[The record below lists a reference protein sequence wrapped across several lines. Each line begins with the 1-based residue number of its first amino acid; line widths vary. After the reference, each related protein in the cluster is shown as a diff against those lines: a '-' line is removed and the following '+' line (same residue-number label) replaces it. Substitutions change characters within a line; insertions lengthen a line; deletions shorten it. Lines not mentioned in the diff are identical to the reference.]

1 MPLPLMRQSAN
12 RKSKMASNEF
22 QPLQGMSDI
31 RTPEIYLWRMIEE
44 KARTIFNTYGYE
56 EIRTPVL
63 EKLSVFQRSLGDS
76 TDVVKKEMYSFKP
89 SKHELAMRPE
99 GTAGTVRHLAGRG
112 EEGLNA
118 RVFYISSMFRYERPQ
133 AGRKRQFHQ
142 IGVEATGEPNPLADA
157 ECIALQQHLLSAW
170 GLTGSKIQISTRGMP
185 SDRAP
190 VAEGLRKALQ
200 PHLQELCGDCQRR
213 IDENVL
219 RVIDCKNEGC
229 VHIVDQIP
237 SALEFMS
244 GESRAY
250 LDRVISVLKT
260 MGITAE
266 LNPRLVRGLD
276 YYVHTV
282 WEITHDALGAQN
294 AIAGGGRYEIAL
306 GRKAVPGVGFAL
318 GMERVITALE
328 ACGIQGEQF
337 APAGGVWLISLGEA
351 ALLENMKL
359 AAELRADGVRCGL
372 ELEAKSMKA
381 QMRKA
386 SRSGA
391 EKVIIRGDE
400 ELAKDIAVVK
410 DMQEGS
416 QEERSLED
424 VIRSL
429 NP

>member
-1 MPLPLMRQSAN
+1 MS
-12 RKSKMASNEF
+12 SNEF

-31 RTPEIYLWRMIEE
+31 QAPEIHVWSMIED
-44 KARTIFNTYGYE
+44 KARAVFKAYGYE

-99 GTAGTVRHLAGRG
+99 GTAGTIRHLAGRG
-112 EEGLNA
+112 EQGLNA
-118 RVFYISSMFRYERPQ
+118 RVFYIAPMFRYERPQ

-157 ECIALQQHLLSAW
+157 ECIALQQQLISEW

-185 SDRAP
+185 SDREP
-190 VAEGLRKALQ
+190 VAEGLRQALQ
-200 PHLQELCGDCQRR
+200 PHLDELCEDCRRR

-219 RVIDCKNEGC
+219 RVIDCKNEKCGR
-229 VHIVDQIP
+229 IVDEVP

-244 GESRAY
+244 EESRSY
-250 LDRVISVLKT
+250 LDQVISALKV
-260 MGITAE
+260 MDIAVE
-266 LNPRLVRGLD
+266 VNPRLVRGLD

-306 GRKAVPGVGFAL
+306 SRKAIPGVGFAL

-328 ACGIQGEQF
+328 ACGIKAEQF
-337 APAGGVWLISLGEA
+337 VPVGGIWLISLGEA
-351 ALLENMKL
+351 ALIENMKL
-359 AAELRADGVRCGL
+359 ARELRTKGVRCGM

-386 SRSGA
+386 GSSGA
-391 EKVIIRGDE
+391 DKVVIRGDE
-400 ELAKDIAVVK
+400 ELARGTAMVK
-410 DMQEGS
+410 DMKEGS
-416 QEERSLED
+416 QEEQNLED
-424 VIRSL
+424 VIR
-429 NP
+429 NA

>member
-1 MPLPLMRQSAN
+1 
-12 RKSKMASNEF
+12 MASNEF

-31 RTPEIYLWRMIEE
+31 CAPEIYLWRMIEDR
-44 KARTIFNTYGYE
+44 ARDIFNAYGYE
-56 EIRTPVL
+56 EVRTPVL
-63 EKLSVFQRSLGDS
+63 EKLSVFQRSLGDT

-99 GTAGTVRHLAGRG
+99 GTAGTIRHLAGRG

-118 RVFYISSMFRYERPQ
+118 RVFYVAPMFRYERPQ

-157 ECIALQQHLLSAW
+157 ECIALQQHLLSSW

-185 SDRAP
+185 SDRKK
-190 VAEGLRKALQ
+190 VSDGLRQALQ
-200 PHLQELCGDCQRR
+200 PHIQDLCEDCQRR

-229 VHIVDQIP
+229 SGIVDRIP

-244 GESRAY
+244 EESRIY
-250 LDRVISVLKT
+250 LDQVIAALEA
-260 MGITAE
+260 MGIDVE
-266 LNPRLVRGLD
+266 LNPKLVRGLD

-306 GRKAVPGVGFAL
+306 GKKAIPGVGFAM
-318 GMERVITALE
+318 GIERVITSLE
-328 ACGIQGEQF
+328 ACGITAEQF
-337 APAGGVWLISLGEA
+337 VPAGGVWLVSLGEA
-351 ALLENMKL
+351 ALAENMKL
-359 AAELRADGVRCGL
+359 ARELRARGIRCGM

-386 SRSGA
+386 DRA
-391 EKVIIRGDE
+391 NAAKVIIRGDD
-400 ELAKDIAVVK
+400 ELAKGLAVVK
-410 DMQEGS
+410 DMAAGT
-416 QEERSLED
+416 QEELSLEE
-424 VIRSL
+424 VIR
-429 NP
+429 NA